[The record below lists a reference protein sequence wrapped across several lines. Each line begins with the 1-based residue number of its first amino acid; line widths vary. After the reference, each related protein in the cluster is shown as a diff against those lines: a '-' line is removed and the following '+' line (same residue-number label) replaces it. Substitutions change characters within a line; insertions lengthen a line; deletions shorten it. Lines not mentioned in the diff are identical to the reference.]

1 MIFTK
6 KVKVRGGLLSSF
18 VFEDQLAVKNWIK
31 KELPLLEKKYGRLE
45 YEVSDLPG
53 LKIGDRC
60 NVWGEAQD
68 VFTITG
74 IKRYSDNRYGFL
86 LDSGWVE
93 EVAKC
98 HTDFLHQNVS
108 G

>member
-6 KVKVRGGLLSSF
+6 LVRVRGGLVSSF
-18 VFEDQLAVKNWIK
+18 VFENQAAVKTWIK
-31 KELPLLEKKYGRLE
+31 KELPVLERTHGRLS

-60 NVWGEAQD
+60 NVWGEARD

-86 LDSGWVE
+86 LDSGWYE

-98 HTDFLHQNVS
+98 HTEFLHQEIS